1 MSVGIKV
8 DFLWFPVGNSDFLH
22 SFFSTICV
30 NLEDSKWGSKYPVFM
45 KKLYSGRLNTEDL
58 AEAKKELNDIKE
70 ALSNLSPDK
79 IVWDAEDLQKNPPWG
94 IDISSDIKNL
104 SEYFITSD
112 GKNLISILNE
122 ALDESLLENVNLEIK
137 NL

>member
-8 DFLWFPVGNSDFLH
+8 DFLWFPIGSDDFLH

-30 NLEDSKWGSKYPVFM
+30 NLEDKKWGSKYPTLM

-58 AEAKKELNDIKE
+58 EKAKKELNDIKE
-70 ALSNLSPDK
+70 VLSNFSPNK
-79 IVWDAEDLQKNPPWG
+79 IVWDVEDLHKNPPWG
-94 IDISSDIKNL
+94 TNINSDIKNL
-104 SEYFITSD
+104 SEYFVTSD
-112 GKNLISILNE
+112 GKNLMSTLHE
-122 ALDESLLENVNLEIK
+122 AIDRALQENVNLEVK